1 MAPDVENAYST
12 YSELLAVVAI
22 RVSFCDGNSNVLCI
36 ESEREALLK
45 LKNDLIDPSNRLS
58 SWVEAKDCCEWN
70 GVVCHNS
77 TGHVHQL
84 HLAAPFSALND
95 YEPLSEREAYCQF
108 IGLLESLTYLNLSQ
122 ARFQG
127 PIPENLVNLSN
138 LQYLDLRGRG
148 EYTRPWD
155 FKAKSLQW
163 ISGLSSLQYLDLSY
177 VDLGEA
183 SDWLQDADQKFYLSA
198 SLVLKG
204 RDVEYST
211 TLSLVTSMDLSVNS
225 LTGEIPKEVGILIGL
240 RSLNIS
246 GNKLTGNIPDN
257 IGNLELMES
266 LDLSMNQLHGEI
278 PSSLSNLSFLYHFN
292 VYYNKLT
299 GKIPTGT
306 QLQSFENSSY
316 IPNHLCG
323 PPVSKN
329 CSTNNGGSSG
339 RKKLNGFYV
348 SMGFWGVVAPLFF
361 IRSWRHAY
369 YQKLEHIGRKLYV
382 FWATIGM

>member
-1 MAPDVENAYST
+1 MFGELPST
-12 YSELLAVVAI
+12 LQN
-22 RVSFCDGNSNVLCI
+22 C
-36 ESEREALLK
+36 
-45 LKNDLIDPSNRLS
+45 
-58 SWVEAKDCCEWN
+58 
-70 GVVCHNS
+70 
-77 TGHVHQL
+77 TG
-84 HLAAPFSALND
+84 
-95 YEPLSEREAYCQF
+95 
-108 IGLLESLTYLNLSQ
+108 
-122 ARFQG
+122 
-127 PIPENLVNLSN
+127 LV
-138 LQYLDLRGRG
+138 
-148 EYTRPWD
+148 
-155 FKAKSLQW
+155 
-163 ISGLSSLQYLDLSY
+163 ILDLSDSLPTWIGEELLQLMVLSLRSNNFDGY
-177 VDLGEA
+177 IPRKICTLQHLQILDL
-183 SDWLQDADQKFYLSA
+183 DADQKFYLSA